1 MEDLEQQ
8 LIKANE
14 AGSRFKIIVT
24 DGVFSMDGVVAP
36 LDKICDLA
44 DKYDAM
50 VMIDECHATGFI
62 GATGKGT
69 LEAKGVMGRV
79 DIITGTLN
87 LGRTMVD
94 IPLLKEVIELLRQR
108 SRPYFQIL

>member
-62 GATGKGT
+62 GRQEKAR
-69 LEAKGVMGRV
+69 LR
-79 DIITGTLN
+79 
-87 LGRTMVD
+87 
-94 IPLLKEVIELLRQR
+94 LKE
-108 SRPYFQIL
+108 

>member
-24 DGVFSMDGVVAP
+24 DGVFYGWCCCT
-36 LDKICDLA
+36 DKICDLA

-62 GATGKGT
+62 GRQEKAR
-69 LEAKGVMGRV
+69 LR
-79 DIITGTLN
+79 
-87 LGRTMVD
+87 
-94 IPLLKEVIELLRQR
+94 LKE
-108 SRPYFQIL
+108 